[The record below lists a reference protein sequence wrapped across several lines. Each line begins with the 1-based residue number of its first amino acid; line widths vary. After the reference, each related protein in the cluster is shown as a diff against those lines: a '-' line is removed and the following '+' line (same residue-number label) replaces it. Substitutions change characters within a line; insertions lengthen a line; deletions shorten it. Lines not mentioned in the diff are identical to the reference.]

1 MKDVSFDDY
10 VVGGQI
16 KAIDIVRELLGV
28 RSVNVIGY
36 CVAGT
41 TLGMTLAYL
50 AARRQS
56 KKVESATFFTAQVDF
71 EDAGDLKIFVDDDQL
86 ALVSSL
92 SEGRGYLDGRYMAA
106 TFTLLRGQIG
116 SASCGKECVS
126 TFRSG

>member
-1 MKDVSFDDY
+1 
-10 VVGGQI
+10 
-16 KAIDIVRELLGV
+16 
-28 RSVNVIGY
+28 
-36 CVAGT
+36 
-41 TLGMTLAYL
+41 MTLAYL

-106 TFTLLRGQIG
+106 TFNLLHGQDLIWNYVVNNYLL
-116 SASCGKECVS
+116 GKE
-126 TFRSG
+126 RSEEHTYELQSLMRISYAVFCLKKKKTINHITN